1 MTTDDAPCC
10 GTCLFWL
17 GECHRRSPTVVAW
30 VAPVTGVPITKT
42 VWPSTAADEVCGDWA
57 RNPAAKEG

>member
-1 MTTDDAPCC
+1 MTTDDDLNC
-10 GTCLFWL
+10 GTCWFWT
-17 GECHRRSPTVVAW
+17 GACRRRSPGVVAW
-30 VAPVTGVPITKT
+30 VDPVTGVPITET